1 MKQKKYRLTRIFFCK
16 TYGSEPFEFNY
27 DVSRTYEYLDWVYDV
42 MKWTME
48 NMRIDILRH
57 PTVNPMHE
65 FAEDRDF
72 VKEWDERVI
81 DLCIKHG
88 VAIEISNL

>member
-1 MKQKKYRLTRIFFCK
+1 
-16 TYGSEPFEFNY
+16 
-27 DVSRTYEYLDWVYDV
+27 
-42 MKWTME
+42 
-48 NMRIDILRH
+48 MRIDILRH